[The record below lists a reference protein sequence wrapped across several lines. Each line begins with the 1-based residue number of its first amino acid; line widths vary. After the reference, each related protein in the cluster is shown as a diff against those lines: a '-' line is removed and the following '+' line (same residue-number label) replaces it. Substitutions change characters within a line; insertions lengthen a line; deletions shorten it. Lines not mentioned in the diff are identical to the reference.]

1 MLFAA
6 RRGRR
11 CGGCAQRRRCSRA
24 VAGRGSAGAR
34 LNAKERNRVVS
45 EEVLRSICSACGAS
59 FVCGAAAGLASCW
72 CMQRPPLALAPLP
85 GGSCYCPDCLTEK
98 SSRENDDAARSA

>member
-11 CGGCAQRRRCSRA
+11 RGGRAGRCRRSWA
-24 VAGRGSAGAR
+24 LAGRGPAGQG
-34 LNAKERNRVVS
+34 LSAKERNQVVS
-45 EEVLRSICSACGAS
+45 EEILRSICSACGAS

-72 CMQRPPLALAPLP
+72 CMQQPPLAFTPLP

-98 SSRENDDAARSA
+98 ASQENVAARSA